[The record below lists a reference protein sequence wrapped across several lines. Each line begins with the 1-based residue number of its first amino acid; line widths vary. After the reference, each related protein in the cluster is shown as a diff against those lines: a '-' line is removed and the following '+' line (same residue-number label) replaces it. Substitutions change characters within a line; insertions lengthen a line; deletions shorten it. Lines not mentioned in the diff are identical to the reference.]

1 MIKIDFHKPKPIAV
15 DLNQALKGWGFSGT
29 FLCALTLGIYP
40 IYASYATIK
49 DFIDPH
55 LLLCTFPT
63 SRVPSLQKTTQPHN
77 KYIHNQ
83 RKISKTMQKWAYTQF

>member
-63 SRVPSLQKTTQPHN
+63 SPLFAENHSTTQ
-77 KYIHNQ
+77 
-83 RKISKTMQKWAYTQF
+83 